1 MKVRL
6 SLFILYFLLV
16 GLVVFETDAHPLVNR
31 IDPQVSNVKISVSG
45 VVRTMSGDP
54 IEMAVVYVKEASL
67 AAVTDNKGVYHLDIP
82 VGEYELALSHLNY
95 ETAVI
100 KVEIKRGSSKIPD
113 ILMKE
118 NPVMLSDVVVT
129 GSRVNA
135 LEKKGFAV
143 NVVETQAIALQ
154 SVQVNDI
161 LDRTAGIR
169 IRQDGG
175 MGSKVNY
182 NINGLSGNSI
192 KIFIDGV
199 PASNYGPSFSLSS
212 IPSSLIERIEIYK
225 GVVPGYL
232 SEDALGGAINIILK
246 QRRKKSLTTSYSGGS
261 FNTHQWNMAGSYR
274 WKNGFTI
281 DGSAF
286 YNYSDNSYKVW
297 GKDIT
302 FTDTDTWQKIDSNG
316 KRVTRFHDGYESFG
330 GKFNIG
336 FTDVKWA
343 DQFLLGAV
351 LSKAYNEIQNGAT
364 MQVVY
369 GDRHSRR
376 KSDVFTVDYSKKD
389 FIIKG
394 LTLKIDGSYSFLD
407 RQTIDTVGIQHDWLG
422 PVMKDGEYLYYYSAG
437 EVGAEAGGRKT
448 AAIDKDYA
456 TMLRGSIS
464 YRINEQ
470 HNLFANYMFNDF
482 KREVSDE
489 FQPAALQALA
499 NTRDLQKN
507 IIAFTYENLAFAGK
521 LRTNIFYKHYF
532 QTVVS
537 NEPKLQDN
545 AYIMD
550 RYRRKIDHNG
560 FGATFSYALTPDL
573 YLLASA
579 EKALRLPS
587 ANELFGNGSDN
598 SLAALT
604 LKPESS
610 LNANMGFNYAFKVN
624 RVHSFAVNSS
634 VYLRDTKDMIRPT
647 LNGQYSFTYAENLES
662 VFTRGIDAE
671 MVYNYAD
678 KVDFRFNVSKF
689 DVLFNT
695 KYNQKGEPYNFYR
708 QQIKNEPSFKFNGQA
723 AYNFNHFLQ
732 KNSKTSVYANISY
745 VNGFYRNW
753 ANVGSK
759 NRDYIPEQYPLDF
772 GITHTFPKNKWV
784 VSIDAK
790 NIMDQQIFDN
800 FGLQKPGRAFY
811 AKLTYFIF

>member
-1 MKVRL
+1 MKCKAIIF
-6 SLFILYFLLV
+6 SLFLLISNMFTVAV
-16 GLVVFETDAHPLVNR
+16 G
-31 IDPQVSNVKISVSG
+31 INVPVTG
-45 VVRTMSGDP
+45 VVRSADGGP
-54 IEMAVVYVKEASL
+54 IDMVTVYVDELSL
-67 AAVTDNKGVYHLDIP
+67 AVMTDEKGKYQLDLP
-82 VGEYELALSHLNY
+82 EGEYQLVFSHLNY
-95 ETAVI
+95 ETAVMQI
-100 KVEIKRGSSKIPD
+100 TVQAGQTNSPAEVV
-113 ILMKE
+113 LEE
-118 NPVMLSDVVVT
+118 NPVLLSDVVVT
-129 GSRVNA
+129 GSMANA
-135 LEKKGFAV
+135 MEKKGFAV
-143 NVVETQAIALQ
+143 SVVETLTIALQ

-212 IPSSLIERIEIYK
+212 IPSALIERIEVYK

-246 QRRKKSLTTSYSGGS
+246 QRRKESLTTSYSVGS
-261 FNTHQWNMAGSYR
+261 FNTHQWNGAGSYR
-274 WKNGFTI
+274 WNNGLTI

-302 FTDTDTWQKIDSNG
+302 FTDTDTWQKVDSNG
-316 KRVTRFHDGYESFG
+316 EKVRRFHDQYRSLG

-343 DQFLLGAV
+343 DQFQLGAV
-351 LSKAYNEIQNGAT
+351 LSKSYNEIQNGAT

-376 KSDVFTVDYSKKD
+376 ESDVFTLDYSKRD
-389 FIIKG
+389 FLIDG
-394 LTLKIDGSYSFLD
+394 LTLKIDGSYSLLN
-407 RQTIDTVGIQHDWLG
+407 RQTIDTVGIQHDWRG
-422 PVMKDGEYLYYYSAG
+422 PIMKDGEYIYYRYAG
-437 EVGAEAGGRKT
+437 EIGAEAGGRKT
-448 AAIDKDYA
+448 AAVDKDYA
-456 TMLRGSIS
+456 TMMRGSLN
-464 YRINEQ
+464 YRVNQ
-470 HNLFANYMFNDF
+470 HHGLFVNYMFNDF
-482 KREVSDE
+482 RREVADAY
-489 FQPAALQALA
+489 QPAALQALA

-507 IIAFTYENLAFAGK
+507 IVAVTYENTAFSGR
-521 LRTNIFYKHYF
+521 LRTNLFYKHYF

-545 AYIMD
+545 EYITD
-550 RYRRKIDHNG
+550 RYRRKIEHNG
-560 FGATFSYALTPDL
+560 YGATFSFALTPDL
-573 YLLASA
+573 FLLASA

-598 SLAALT
+598 SLAALS
-604 LKPESS
+604 LRPESS
-610 LNANMGFNYAFKVN
+610 LNANLGFNYDLKVN
-624 RVHSFAVNSS
+624 SLHSFNLNSS
-634 VYLRDTKDMIRPT
+634 VYLRDTKDMIRAT

-671 MVYNYAD
+671 VSYNYAE
-678 KVDFRFNVSKF
+678 KLNIRLNISKF

-695 KYNQKGEPYNFYR
+695 KYDQKGDPYNFYR
-708 QQIKNEPSFKFNGQA
+708 MQIKNEPSFKFNGQA
-723 AYNFNHFLQ
+723 AYFFHNLLQ
-732 KNSKTSVYANISY
+732 PGSKTSVHGNISY

-753 ANVGSK
+753 SNVGS
-759 NRDYIPEQYPLDF
+759 NNQDYIPEQFPVDM

-784 VSIDAK
+784 LSLDAK
-790 NIMDQQIFDN
+790 NILDQQVFDN
-800 FGLQKPGRAFY
+800 FGLQKPGRAVY
-811 AKLTYFIF
+811 AKITCFIF

>member
-1 MKVRL
+1 MNIKITL
-6 SLFILYFLLV
+6 FFSLFLWII
-16 GLVVFETDAHPLVNR
+16 GLTVFAAGVDVP
-31 IDPQVSNVKISVSG
+31 VSG
-45 VVRTMSGDP
+45 VVRSLSGEP
-54 IEMAVVYVKEASL
+54 IEMVQVYVREASL
-67 AAVTDNKGVYHLDIP
+67 GAITDEKGVYHLNLP
-82 VGEYELALSHLNY
+82 VGEYELAFSHLNY
-95 ETAVI
+95 ESTVLQI
-100 KVEIKRGSSKIPD
+100 VVKPGVNTIPD
-113 ILMKE
+113 VKLKD
-118 NPVMLSDVVVT
+118 NPVMLDGVVVT
-129 GSRVNA
+129 GNRANA

-143 NVVETQAIALQ
+143 NVIETQALAVQ
-154 SVQVNDI
+154 SVQVNEI
-161 LDRTAGIR
+161 LDRTAGVR

-212 IPSSLIERIEIYK
+212 IPSALIERIEIYK

-246 QRRKKSLTTSYSGGS
+246 QRRKKSLTTSYSAGS
-261 FNTHQWNMAGSYR
+261 FNTHQWNAAGSYR
-274 WKNGFTI
+274 WNNGFTI
-281 DGSAF
+281 DASAF
-286 YNYSDNSYKVW
+286 YNYSDNNYKVW

-302 FTDTDTWQKIDSNG
+302 FTDTDTWQKIESKG
-316 KRVTRFHDGYESFG
+316 KKVTRFHDAYQSTG
-330 GKFNIG
+330 GKINIG

-351 LSKAYNEIQNGAT
+351 LSQAYKEIQNGAT

-376 KSDVFTVDYSKKD
+376 KSDVFTLDYNKKN
-389 FIIKG
+389 FLLEG
-394 LTLKIDGSYSFLD
+394 LSLKIDASYSFLH

-422 PVMKDGEYLYYYSAG
+422 PIMKDGDYLYYRYAG

-456 TMLRGSIS
+456 TMVRGSLS
-464 YRINEQ
+464 YHINEN
-470 HNLFANYMFNDF
+470 HGFFTNYMFNDF
-482 KREVSDE
+482 RRKVSDE
-489 FQPAALQALA
+489 FQPAALQVLA

-507 IIAFTYENLAFAGK
+507 IIAFTYENIAFSGR
-521 LRTNIFYKHYF
+521 LRTNLFYKHYF

-537 NEPKLQDN
+537 NEPKLQN
-545 AYIMD
+545 NEYELNQ
-550 RYRRKIDHNG
+550 YRKNINHNG
-560 FGATFSYALTPDL
+560 FGATFSFALTPDL

-610 LNANMGFNYAFKVN
+610 LNANLGINYSFKVN
-624 RVHSFAVNSS
+624 SIHSFNINSS
-634 VYLRDTKDMIRPT
+634 VYLRDTRDMIRAT
-647 LNGQYSFTYAENLES
+647 LNGQYSFTYAENLEN

-671 MVYNYAD
+671 FAYNYAE
-678 KVDFRFNVSKF
+678 KVDFRFNISKF

-695 KYNQKGEPYNFYR
+695 QFDQKGDPYNFYR
-708 QQIKNEPSFKFNGQA
+708 MQIKNEPSFKFNGQA
-723 AYNFNHFLQ
+723 AYFFHSLLQ
-732 KNSKTSVYANISY
+732 CGSKTSIYGNISY

-759 NRDYIPEQYPLDF
+759 NRDYIPEQYPVDF
-772 GITHTFPKNKWV
+772 GTSHTFPQKKWV
-784 VSIDAK
+784 LSLDAK
-790 NIMDQQIFDN
+790 NIFDQQVFDN
-800 FGLQKPGRAFY
+800 FGLQKPGRALY
-811 AKLTYFIF
+811 AKITYFIF